1 MKLIVIA
8 LTLLL
13 VAACTPRSY
22 PIAGADPADPGVPV
36 PPVRYQST
44 LGGYAPQ
51 RPVSPGPWRQQNE
64 QVTPQPKGNN
74 P

>member
-8 LTLLL
+8 LTLL
-13 VAACTPRSY
+13 ASACTPRSY

-44 LGGYAPQ
+44 LGAYAPQ
-51 RPVSPGPWRQQNE
+51 RPVTPKPWREQNDS
-64 QVTPQPKGNN
+64 VAPKEKK